1 MSAGYFRSCTSER
14 PAALLSSLA
23 SIVPSLSGSAALKR
37 FSTSARNSF
46 LSRVPS
52 LSGSAAAKSFALSR
66 PRNSSVESAIVIAVE
81 LVEQLRSCTLRFG
94 EIDRAVIICVDCFDQ
109 ALRPRWRGADQR
121 NGEGNQNGFASDAHA
136 HVL

>member
-1 MSAGYFRSCTSER
+1 MSADYFRSGARER

-52 LSGSAAAKSFALSR
+52 LSGSAAAKSA
-66 PRNSSVESAIVIAVE
+66 SVEGAIVVAVE
-81 LVEQLRSCTLRFG
+81 LVEQPRSCTLRFG
-94 EIDRAVIICVDCFDQ
+94 EIDRAVIIRVECFDQ

-121 NGEGNQNGFASDAHA
+121 NGESNQYGLSSDAHV